1 MDSLRDMKNTTIT
14 QTLAFACCGISMMA
28 SDPTFSAD
36 NFNIEVSSNN
46 NDIAI
51 QANNAS
57 LKELLLE
64 LERRTGI
71 PVKFVDDTDE
81 RVSLN
86 VGLTSVEN
94 AIGKITPNHMIVHEN
109 INGKKVI
116 KELIIIPD
124 ASGVSGD
131 GGNSSFLPNGQPAP
145 AIEATP
151 QTEAMQPPQSPE
163 PTSLQEQS
171 PNSDPPANPE

>member
-1 MDSLRDMKNTTIT
+1 MNIKKIT
-14 QTLAFACCGISMMA
+14 SAIACCGISMVL
-28 SDPTFSAD
+28 SEPTFSAD
-36 NFNIEVSSNN
+36 NFSIEVSN

-51 QANNAS
+51 EANNAS

-64 LERRTGI
+64 LERQTGI
-71 PVKFVDDTDE
+71 PVKFVDETDE

-86 VGLTSVEN
+86 VGLTTVEN

-109 INGKKVI
+109 IDGKKVI

-124 ASGVSGD
+124 ASGISSD

-145 AIEATP
+145 AIESAP
-151 QTEAMQPPQSPE
+151 QSQLPPTEAPN
-163 PTSLQEQS
+163 PTAPQEQT
-171 PNSDPPANPE
+171 PNPDAPANTEQVN